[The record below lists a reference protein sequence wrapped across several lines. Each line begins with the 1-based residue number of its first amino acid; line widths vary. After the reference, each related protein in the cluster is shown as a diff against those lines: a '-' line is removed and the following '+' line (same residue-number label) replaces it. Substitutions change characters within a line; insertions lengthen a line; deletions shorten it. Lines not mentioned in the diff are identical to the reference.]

1 MEEIIN
7 KSEAP
12 IINIPVEFEN
22 SEEYYID
29 KDLKFKIS
37 YNDQSISFLVSKS
50 LFPRIEYKKILSLE
64 QLYELDKLFNN
75 FESTKDLVNW
85 IINSFKQ
92 KISSIKFLDNKCI
105 LEMKNPISNKIFE
118 LNLNETE
125 KDLNSR
131 VNNLETII
139 AEQNKKIIS
148 LEERIK
154 KLEDIINKYEEKEK
168 EKERLEKEKE
178 EKLISFSGTE
188 ILNKESKKMLLSWL
202 PRKPIKITLLLNS
215 NIDGDS
221 TSTFMDKCSGKCP
234 TLAVI
239 KTTKGNIFGGYTTQ
253 LWKQGKVQDRNAFVF
268 SIDKK
273 KKYNIKNPEYAIGF
287 ENNYFW
293 MFGYSYNTIVC
304 RNNCTKTNDNYVD
317 NKTYDIPEQYELNE
331 GERNFIVKSFEIY
344 YIEY

>member
-64 QLYELDKLFNN
+64 QLYKLDKLFIN

-131 VNNLETII
+131 VNILEAII
-139 AEQNKKIIS
+139 SEQNTKIIL

-154 KLEDIINKYEEKEK
+154 KLEDIINKYEEKES
-168 EKERLEKEKE
+168 EKEKE
-178 EKLISFSGTE
+178 EQLISFSGTE
-188 ILNKESKKMLLSWL
+188 ILNNESKKMLLSWL

-234 TLAVI
+234 TLSVI

-253 LWKQGKVQDRNAFVF
+253 LWNQGKVQDRNAFVF